1 MPGRRIASGRI
12 LHVFLRKMRRFS
24 LSRAGGAAPVR
35 NVVSPWNH
43 MRKDLQLYGKIQA
56 RRKALGLSQEEL
68 AQRMGVSRQSVTKWE
83 TGLSAPDLDRLVE
96 LADTLGVSL
105 DYLLRDQAEMS
116 DAPAEPG
123 ESVVAES
130 PSEERSERPAVS
142 AASVSATARH
152 IALAAGVL
160 LFLIGAGGLLTMWI
174 YSELFPVQLVD
185 GRGGVH
191 TGLWGYVLARD
202 VKALFWAALAA
213 TAAGL
218 ALVGCCL
225 RKGRS

>member
-1 MPGRRIASGRI
+1 
-12 LHVFLRKMRRFS
+12 
-24 LSRAGGAAPVR
+24 
-35 NVVSPWNH
+35 

-56 RRKALGLSQEEL
+56 RRKALGMSQEEL

-105 DYLLRDQAEMS
+105 DFLLRDQVELSEVSPETGELPPAEM
-116 DAPAEPG
+116 PAE
-123 ESVVAES
+123 EK
-130 PSEERSERPAVS
+130 SERES
-142 AASVSATARH
+142 APSAPMSSTVRH
-152 IALAAGVL
+152 IVLAAGVL
-160 LFLIGAGGLLTMWI
+160 VFLIGAGGLLTMWI

-213 TAAGL
+213 VASGAALLGFS
-218 ALVGCCL
+218 L
-225 RKGRS
+225 RSGKR

>member
-1 MPGRRIASGRI
+1 
-12 LHVFLRKMRRFS
+12 
-24 LSRAGGAAPVR
+24 
-35 NVVSPWNH
+35 

-105 DYLLRDQAEMS
+105 DYLLREQTELPDAAAES
-116 DAPAEPG
+116 SESAPSESAGEEKPVPAAPA
-123 ESVVAES
+123 SM
-130 PSEERSERPAVS
+130 S
-142 AASVSATARH
+142 AAARH
-152 IALAAGVL
+152 IVLAAGILV
-160 LFLIGAGGLLTMWI
+160 FLIGAGGLLTMWI

-213 TAAGL
+213 VGAGPVL
-218 ALVGCCL
+218 IACGL
-225 RKGRS
+225 RRGRA

>member
-1 MPGRRIASGRI
+1 
-12 LHVFLRKMRRFS
+12 
-24 LSRAGGAAPVR
+24 
-35 NVVSPWNH
+35 

-116 DAPAEPG
+116 DVPAEPG
-123 ESVVAES
+123 EAVLSES
-130 PSEERSERPAVS
+130 PSEERGEPAAAAASSS
-142 AASVSATARH
+142 AAAHH

-160 LFLIGAGGLLTMWI
+160 LFLIGAGGLLVMWI

-213 TAAGL
+213 AAAGL

>member
-1 MPGRRIASGRI
+1 
-12 LHVFLRKMRRFS
+12 
-24 LSRAGGAAPVR
+24 
-35 NVVSPWNH
+35 

-123 ESVVAES
+123 EPVSSES
-130 PSEERSERPAVS
+130 PSEERTERPVAS

-160 LFLIGAGGLLTMWI
+160 LFLIGAGGLLTMWS

-218 ALVGCCL
+218 VLVGCCL

>member
-1 MPGRRIASGRI
+1 
-12 LHVFLRKMRRFS
+12 
-24 LSRAGGAAPVR
+24 
-35 NVVSPWNH
+35 

-105 DYLLRDQAEMS
+105 DYLLRDQAELPEQPA
-116 DAPAEPG
+116 DQTENVPAENP
-123 ESVVAES
+123 A
-130 PSEERSERPAVS
+130 EERSEKAAALSPAM
-142 AASVSATARH
+142 SATARH
-152 IALAAGVL
+152 MALAAGVL
-160 LFLIGAGGLLTMWI
+160 IFLIGAGGLLTMWI

-213 TAAGL
+213 VAGGL
-218 ALVGCCL
+218 ALVACCL
-225 RKGRS
+225 RRGRR

>member
-1 MPGRRIASGRI
+1 
-12 LHVFLRKMRRFS
+12 
-24 LSRAGGAAPVR
+24 
-35 NVVSPWNH
+35 

-105 DYLLRDQAEMS
+105 DYLLRDQAELIETS
-116 DAPAEPG
+116 SETE
-123 ESVVAES
+123 ESVTAES
-130 PSEERSERPAVS
+130 SAEERGEKV
-142 AASVSATARH
+142 AASSAPLSATARH
-152 IALAAGVL
+152 IALAAGL
-160 LFLIGAGGLLTMWI
+160 LVFLLGAGGLLTMWVC
-174 YSELFPVQLVD
+174 SELFPVQLVD

-202 VKALFWAALAA
+202 LKVLFWASLAA
-213 TAAGL
+213 IAAG
-218 ALVGCCL
+218 VGISAVTL
-225 RKGRS
+225 RRRGL

>member
-1 MPGRRIASGRI
+1 
-12 LHVFLRKMRRFS
+12 
-24 LSRAGGAAPVR
+24 
-35 NVVSPWNH
+35 

-105 DYLLRDQAEMS
+105 DYLLRDQADLP
-116 DAPAEPG
+116 DASAEPEESVPVENPAE
-123 ESVVAES
+123 ERN
-130 PSEERSERPAVS
+130 ERSSVPPAS
-142 AASVSATARH
+142 MSTTARH
-152 IALAAGVL
+152 VLLAAGL
-160 LFLIGAGGLLTMWI
+160 LIFLIGAGGLLTMWI

-185 GRGGVH
+185 GRGRVH

-213 TAAGL
+213 AAAGL
-218 ALVGCCL
+218 ALSVFSL
-225 RKGRS
+225 RRGRS

>member
-1 MPGRRIASGRI
+1 MTFPAGNAQIQPETGEAPAFRI
-12 LHVFLRKMRRFS
+12 
-24 LSRAGGAAPVR
+24 R
-35 NVVSPWNH
+35 NVVSPWKH

-105 DYLLRDQAEMS
+105 DYLLRDQAEAPEGPAES
-116 DAPAEPG
+116 GEAAPAEALP
-123 ESVVAES
+123 
-130 PSEERSERPAVS
+130 EERGEKTTSVQPAS
-142 AASVSATARH
+142 AAARH

-160 LFLIGAGGLLTMWI
+160 MFLIGAGGLLTMWI

-213 TAAGL
+213 VAAGL
-218 ALVGCCL
+218 ALVACCL
-225 RKGRS
+225 RRGRS

>member
-1 MPGRRIASGRI
+1 
-12 LHVFLRKMRRFS
+12 
-24 LSRAGGAAPVR
+24 
-35 NVVSPWNH
+35 

-105 DYLLRDQAEMS
+105 DYLLRDQAEAPEGPAES
-116 DAPAEPG
+116 GEAAPAEALP
-123 ESVVAES
+123 
-130 PSEERSERPAVS
+130 EERGEKTTAAQPAS
-142 AASVSATARH
+142 AAARH

-160 LFLIGAGGLLTMWI
+160 MFLIGAGGLLTMWI

-213 TAAGL
+213 VAAGL
-218 ALVGCCL
+218 ALVACCL
-225 RKGRS
+225 RRGRS

>member
-1 MPGRRIASGRI
+1 M
-12 LHVFLRKMRRFS
+12 
-24 LSRAGGAAPVR
+24 
-35 NVVSPWNH
+35 
-43 MRKDLQLYGKIQA
+43 
-56 RRKALGLSQEEL
+56 SQEEL

-105 DYLLRDQAEMS
+105 DFLLRDQV
-116 DAPAEPG
+116 DAPDVSAPCGEQGDVPPAEAP
-123 ESVVAES
+123 A
-130 PSEERSERPAVS
+130 EERSEKEALPSSSMSTA
-142 AASVSATARH
+142 ARH

-160 LFLIGAGGLLTMWI
+160 VFLVGAGGLLTMWI

-202 VKALFWAALAA
+202 VEALFWAALAA
-213 TAAGL
+213 MAAGA
-218 ALVGCCL
+218 ALLGVTL
-225 RKGRS
+225 RKGKD

>member
-1 MPGRRIASGRI
+1 
-12 LHVFLRKMRRFS
+12 
-24 LSRAGGAAPVR
+24 
-35 NVVSPWNH
+35 

-105 DYLLRDQAEMS
+105 DYLLRDQAEAAEGPAES
-116 DAPAEPG
+116 GEAAPAEALP
-123 ESVVAES
+123 
-130 PSEERSERPAVS
+130 EERGEKTTSAQPAS
-142 AASVSATARH
+142 AAARH

-160 LFLIGAGGLLTMWI
+160 MFLIGAGGLLTMWI

-213 TAAGL
+213 VAAGL
-218 ALVGCCL
+218 ALVACCL
-225 RKGRS
+225 RRGRS

>member
-1 MPGRRIASGRI
+1 
-12 LHVFLRKMRRFS
+12 
-24 LSRAGGAAPVR
+24 
-35 NVVSPWNH
+35 

-105 DYLLRDQAEMS
+105 DYLLRDQVEVPAGS
-116 DAPAEPG
+116 VPAE
-123 ESVVAES
+123 ES
-130 PSEERSERPAVS
+130 PAAPSAAEERSDGPAGPSPV
-142 AASVSATARH
+142 AGATARH
-152 IALAAGVL
+152 MALAAGVL
-160 LFLIGAGGLLTMWI
+160 MFLLGAGGLLVMWI

-218 ALVGCCL
+218 ALSVFSL
-225 RKGRS
+225 RQRKS

>member
-1 MPGRRIASGRI
+1 
-12 LHVFLRKMRRFS
+12 
-24 LSRAGGAAPVR
+24 
-35 NVVSPWNH
+35 

-105 DYLLRDQAEMS
+105 DYLLRDQVELS
-116 DAPAEPG
+116 DVPSEPG
-123 ESVVAES
+123 ESIPGEI
-130 PSEERSERPAVS
+130 PSEEKTEKS
-142 AASVSATARH
+142 ASPSASSGATARH

-213 TAAGL
+213 AAAGL
-218 ALVGCCL
+218 VLVGCCL
-225 RKGRS
+225 RKERA

>member
-1 MPGRRIASGRI
+1 
-12 LHVFLRKMRRFS
+12 
-24 LSRAGGAAPVR
+24 
-35 NVVSPWNH
+35 

-105 DYLLRDQAEMS
+105 DYLLRDQVEVS
-116 DAPAEPG
+116 EG
-123 ESVVAES
+123 SV
-130 PSEERSERPAVS
+130 PSEESPAAAAAAEERNDRPAPS
-142 AASVSATARH
+142 SPAMSATARH
-152 IALAAGVL
+152 MMLAAGVL
-160 LFLIGAGGLLTMWI
+160 IFLLGAGGLLVMWI

-213 TAAGL
+213 TAVGF
-218 ALVGCCL
+218 ALSVFCL
-225 RKGRS
+225 RQKKS

>member
-1 MPGRRIASGRI
+1 
-12 LHVFLRKMRRFS
+12 
-24 LSRAGGAAPVR
+24 
-35 NVVSPWNH
+35 

-56 RRKALGLSQEEL
+56 RRKALGMSQEEL

-105 DYLLRDQAEMS
+105 DFLLRDQV
-116 DAPAEPG
+116 DAPDVSVPCGEQGDVPPAETP
-123 ESVVAES
+123 A
-130 PSEERSERPAVS
+130 EERSEKEALPSSSMSTA
-142 AASVSATARH
+142 ARH

-160 LFLIGAGGLLTMWI
+160 VFLVGAGGLLTMWI

-202 VKALFWAALAA
+202 VEALFWAALAA
-213 TAAGL
+213 MAAGA
-218 ALVGCCL
+218 ALLGVTL
-225 RKGRS
+225 RKGKA

>member
-1 MPGRRIASGRI
+1 
-12 LHVFLRKMRRFS
+12 
-24 LSRAGGAAPVR
+24 
-35 NVVSPWNH
+35 

-56 RRKALGLSQEEL
+56 RRKALGMSQEEL

-105 DYLLRDQAEMS
+105 DYLLREQADGPEAAAVS
-116 DAPAEPG
+116 VEQGEAAPAESPAEEKNER
-123 ESVVAES
+123 ESA
-130 PSEERSERPAVS
+130 PPAP
-142 AASVSATARH
+142 ASTAARH

-160 LFLIGAGGLLTMWI
+160 VFLIGAGGLLTMWI

-213 TAAGL
+213 MASGAALLGFT
-218 ALVGCCL
+218 L
-225 RKGRS
+225 RRGRG

>member
-1 MPGRRIASGRI
+1 MAVDATGRTGRRDVPCGECTDSAGNGGGSGFPDQKCRQPMEA
-12 LHVFLRKMRRFS
+12 HEE
-24 LSRAGGAAPVR
+24 
-35 NVVSPWNH
+35 
-43 MRKDLQLYGKIQA
+43 DLQLYGKIQA

-105 DYLLRDQAEMS
+105 DYLLRDQADAPEGPAES
-116 DAPAEPG
+116 GEAAPAESLP
-123 ESVVAES
+123 
-130 PSEERSERPAVS
+130 EERGEKTTPAQPAS
-142 AASVSATARH
+142 AAARH

-160 LFLIGAGGLLTMWI
+160 MFLIGAGGLLTMWI

-213 TAAGL
+213 VAAGL
-218 ALVGCCL
+218 ALVACCL
-225 RKGRS
+225 RRGRS

>member
-1 MPGRRIASGRI
+1 
-12 LHVFLRKMRRFS
+12 
-24 LSRAGGAAPVR
+24 
-35 NVVSPWNH
+35 

-105 DYLLRDQAEMS
+105 DYLLRDQAELPEASAESGESASVPMES
-116 DAPAEPG
+116 PAEERAEKP
-123 ESVVAES
+123 VAS
-130 PSEERSERPAVS
+130 SGTAG
-142 AASVSATARH
+142 AAARH
-152 IALAAGVL
+152 IMLVAGVL
-160 LFLIGAGGLLTMWI
+160 LFLIGAGGLLVMWI

-218 ALVGCCL
+218 AIVGCCL
-225 RKGRS
+225 KKGRS

>member
-1 MPGRRIASGRI
+1 
-12 LHVFLRKMRRFS
+12 
-24 LSRAGGAAPVR
+24 
-35 NVVSPWNH
+35 

-105 DYLLRDQAEMS
+105 DYLLRDQVELSDTSAETA
-116 DAPAEPG
+116 DPVP
-123 ESVVAES
+123 VES
-130 PSEERSERPAVS
+130 PVEEKTERTPVPAPESS
-142 AASVSATARH
+142 AARH

-160 LFLIGAGGLLTMWI
+160 VFLIGAGGLLTMWI

-213 TAAGL
+213 VAAGL

-225 RKGRS
+225 RRGKS

>member
-1 MPGRRIASGRI
+1 MTFPAGNAQIQPETGEAPAFRI
-12 LHVFLRKMRRFS
+12 
-24 LSRAGGAAPVR
+24 R
-35 NVVSPWNH
+35 NVVSPWKH

-105 DYLLRDQAEMS
+105 DYLLRDQAEMPEGPAES
-116 DAPAEPG
+116 GEAAPAE
-123 ESVVAES
+123 SL
-130 PSEERSERPAVS
+130 SEERGEKTTPAQPAS
-142 AASVSATARH
+142 AAARH

-160 LFLIGAGGLLTMWI
+160 MFLIGAGCLLTMWI

-213 TAAGL
+213 VAAGL
-218 ALVGCCL
+218 ALVACCL
-225 RKGRS
+225 RRGRS

>member
-1 MPGRRIASGRI
+1 
-12 LHVFLRKMRRFS
+12 
-24 LSRAGGAAPVR
+24 
-35 NVVSPWNH
+35 
-43 MRKDLQLYGKIQA
+43 MRKSLQLYGKIQA

-105 DYLLRDQAEMS
+105 DYLLREQAELPEAFAVQPE
-116 DAPAEPG
+116 APSAETT
-123 ESVVAES
+123 A
-130 PSEERSERPAVS
+130 EERGEKAPGSS
-142 AASVSATARH
+142 ASVSATARH
-152 IALAAGVL
+152 IVLAAGVL
-160 LFLIGAGGLLTMWI
+160 IFLIGAGGLLTMWI

-213 TAAGL
+213 AAAGPML
-218 ALVGCCL
+218 IACSL
-225 RKGRS
+225 RHGRR

>member
-1 MPGRRIASGRI
+1 MAVDATGRTGRRDVPRRECADSAGNGEAPAFRI
-12 LHVFLRKMRRFS
+12 
-24 LSRAGGAAPVR
+24 R
-35 NVVSPWNH
+35 NVVSPWKH

-105 DYLLRDQAEMS
+105 DYLLRDQADAPEGPAES
-116 DAPAEPG
+116 GEAAPAESLP
-123 ESVVAES
+123 
-130 PSEERSERPAVS
+130 EERGEKTTTPAQPAS
-142 AASVSATARH
+142 AAARH

-160 LFLIGAGGLLTMWI
+160 MFLIGAGGLLTMWI

-213 TAAGL
+213 VAAGL
-218 ALVGCCL
+218 ALVACCL
-225 RKGRS
+225 RRGRS

>member
-1 MPGRRIASGRI
+1 
-12 LHVFLRKMRRFS
+12 
-24 LSRAGGAAPVR
+24 
-35 NVVSPWNH
+35 

-105 DYLLRDQAEMS
+105 DYLLRDQAE
-116 DAPAEPG
+116 PTETTAEAG
-123 ESVVAES
+123 ESAENVGEDRNEKMAV
-130 PSEERSERPAVS
+130 PPAS
-142 AASVSATARH
+142 MSATARH
-152 IALAAGVL
+152 IALAAGL
-160 LFLIGAGGLLTMWI
+160 LVFLLGAGGLLTMWVC
-174 YSELFPVQLVD
+174 SELFPVQLVD

-202 VKALFWAALAA
+202 LKVLFWASLAA
-213 TAAGL
+213 IAAG
-218 ALVGCCL
+218 VGISAFTL
-225 RKGRS
+225 RRSRS

>member
-1 MPGRRIASGRI
+1 
-12 LHVFLRKMRRFS
+12 
-24 LSRAGGAAPVR
+24 
-35 NVVSPWNH
+35 

-105 DYLLRDQAEMS
+105 DYLLRDQV
-116 DAPAEPG
+116 DLPDVPADPG
-123 ESVVAES
+123 ESTSAFAETTAEEKVEKSVAS
-130 PSEERSERPAVS
+130 SGSEGTA
-142 AASVSATARH
+142 ARH

-225 RKGRS
+225 RRGRS

>member
-1 MPGRRIASGRI
+1 
-12 LHVFLRKMRRFS
+12 
-24 LSRAGGAAPVR
+24 
-35 NVVSPWNH
+35 

-105 DYLLRDQAEMS
+105 DYLLRDQVDLS
-116 DAPAEPG
+116 DLPVEAG
-123 ESVVAES
+123 D
-130 PSEERSERPAVS
+130 AVS
-142 AASVSATARH
+142 AENIAEERNERLAVGSASSMSTTARH
-152 IALAAGVL
+152 IILAAGVL
-160 LFLIGAGGLLTMWI
+160 VFLIGAGGLLTMWI

-213 TAAGL
+213 VATGL
-218 ALVGCCL
+218 VLVACSL
-225 RKGRS
+225 RREKS